1 MSEQPANHKPVAK
14 EEHGSSHKRRHKK
27 HKGGHE
33 EAAMAHDESNWLV
46 SYADMMTL
54 LFGFFVLMYSF
65 SRIDDKRFEVV
76 RKDVARYF
84 GGQVKINPTL
94 TKMEQEAKDIIQ
106 SGGLDKNVELVAKDS
121 GIELKFNG
129 SMHFIAGTSTL
140 NAESAHVLN
149 KLITMI
155 KSTVKADAITVE
167 GHTDDDPIASA
178 TYPSNWE
185 LSSSRASAVVREFE
199 KYGFD
204 PSKLTATGYGSSR
217 PLVPNRDSKGTS
229 IPANQEANRRVL
241 VTVAFTHEM
250 QAAVAATKTTEFAIK
265 DKNDQSK
272 TALVREGEGEQT
284 WKEKVDREMN
294 AVQEKLK
301 LAEERLKDTEER
313 KNTAKQLVE
322 MQNKLKTVETAITTT
337 ESEMKK
343 YTLDPSHAASAARQ
357 PASPKKKHHPA
368 KKAPTAKSTEP
379 TAPPKPQDQLPTNKA
394 TN

>member
-1 MSEQPANHKPVAK
+1 MSEQPANNKPVAK
-14 EEHGSSHKRRHKK
+14 EEHGSSSKRRHKK
-27 HKGGHE
+27 HKGGGHE

-65 SRIDDKRFEVV
+65 SRIDDKKFEVI

-121 GIELKFNG
+121 AIELKFNG
-129 SMHFIAGTSTL
+129 TMHFIAGTSTL

-155 KSTVKADAITVE
+155 KTTVRADTITVE
-167 GHTDDDPIASA
+167 GHTDDDPIFS
-178 TYPSNWE
+178 TVYPSNWE
-185 LSSSRASAVVREFE
+185 LSASRASAVVREFE

-204 PSKLTATGYGSSR
+204 PSKLTATGFGSSR
-217 PLVPNRDSKGTS
+217 PLVPNRDSKGNAITV
-229 IPANQEANRRVL
+229 NQEANRRVL
-241 VTVAFTHEM
+241 VTIGFTHELA
-250 QAAVAATKTTEFAIK
+250 AAVAATKTTEFANKEVDI
-265 DKNDQSK
+265 SK
-272 TALVREGEGEQT
+272 TPLVREGEGEQT
-284 WKEKVDREMN
+284 WKEKVDHEMN

-313 KNTAKQLVE
+313 KNSAKQLVE
-322 MQNKLKTVETAITTT
+322 MQDKLKKVETAIITT
-337 ESEMKK
+337 ESEVKK
-343 YTLDPSHAASAARQ
+343 YANGPSLAAPTGRK
-357 PASPKKKHHPA
+357 PASPQKKKHPHSA
-368 KKAPTAKSTEP
+368 KKPAKSTE
-379 TAPPKPQDQLPTNKA
+379 AAKPQDQLPPNKTTN
-394 TN
+394 

>member
-1 MSEQPANHKPVAK
+1 MSEQPANNKAVAK
-14 EEHGSSHKRRHKK
+14 EEHGSSNKRRHKK

-33 EAAMAHDESNWLV
+33 DAPMAHDESNWLV

-65 SRIDDKRFEVV
+65 SRIDDKKFEVI

-84 GGQVKINPTL
+84 GGQVKISPTL
-94 TKMEQEAKDIIQ
+94 IKVEQEAKDIIQ

-129 SMHFIAGTSTL
+129 TMHFIAGTSTL
-140 NAESAHVLN
+140 SPESAHVLN

-155 KSTVKADAITVE
+155 KTNVKADTITVE
-167 GHTDDDPIASA
+167 GHTDDDPIFS
-178 TYPSNWE
+178 TVYPSNWE
-185 LSSSRASAVVREFE
+185 LSTSRASAVVREFE

-204 PSKLTATGYGSSR
+204 PSKLTATGFGSSR
-217 PLVPNRDSKGTS
+217 PLVPNRDSKGNP
-229 IPANQEANRRVL
+229 IAANQESNRRVL
-241 VTVAFTHEM
+241 VTIAFTHELA
-250 QAAVAATKTTEFAIK
+250 AAVAATKTTEFAIK
-265 DKNDQSK
+265 EMDNSK
-272 TALVREGEGEQT
+272 TPLVREGEGEQT
-284 WKEKVDREMN
+284 WKEKVDHEMN

-313 KNTAKQLVE
+313 KNSAKQLVE
-322 MQNKLKTVETAITTT
+322 MQDRLKKVETAITTT

-343 YTLDPSHAASAARQ
+343 YANDPSLAVSAGRK
-357 PASPKKKHHPA
+357 PASPPKKKHHSS
-368 KKAPTAKSTEP
+368 KKAAKASEP
-379 TAPPKPQDQLPTNKA
+379 AKPQDQLPPNKA